1 MRHGNTFCARGAE
14 IPHALRV
21 ETPPLERAIQSM
33 IVLPVPQMAWQ
44 APLFRLHKE
53 PSRDAGSITNAKIFM
68 QKALLQR
75 AFDHEKN
82 PAAMIVACR
91 PVLSASPNRTRSEI

>member
-1 MRHGNTFCARGAE
+1 
-14 IPHALRV
+14 
-21 ETPPLERAIQSM
+21 
-33 IVLPVPQMAWQ
+33 
-44 APLFRLHKE
+44 
-53 PSRDAGSITNAKIFM
+53 M